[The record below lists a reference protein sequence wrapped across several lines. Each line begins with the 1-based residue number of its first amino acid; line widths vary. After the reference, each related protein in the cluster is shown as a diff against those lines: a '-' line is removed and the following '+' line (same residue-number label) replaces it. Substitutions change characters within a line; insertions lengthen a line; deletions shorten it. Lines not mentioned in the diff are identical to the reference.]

1 MSFNRRKQKPLFK
14 KKRTPAQSAL
24 NVILTLIIV
33 AVLIFLG
40 YSIGKPIME
49 FFDNREGSVPA
60 VNDPLPNEDDDPDVS
75 ADVSDTQTTTTPD
88 EIATQPP
95 VTTEPIIIKNGIL
108 YVSFADGED
117 YVAQLERAI
126 EKATAQNC
134 KGICLDLVAEGGKVM
149 YNTQNRT
156 AIKSEAVSKTPIDL
170 LTCVSLITDSELLPY
185 ARISALSDH
194 IASWFDRSL
203 CYLFEDGSSKWLD
216 NSLAN
221 GGKPWISPFSDSA
234 KEYISSF
241 VTEISDA
248 GFVGIIAGEFD
259 FPPFRN
265 KDLGYIGEIDK
276 NPKRYEALIGFSN
289 YLGDTLGSAKLYAI
303 EVDAEDIISGECEL
317 LSDTALLNAKT
328 LYVKY
333 DGASIG
339 GRVEKAD
346 GSVVSFEGLTE
357 DYKIA
362 QVYRLVNTALAN
374 SGLKTVAAFRSDLTV
389 PEIFSALES
398 IGYDVDNVIIY

>member
-49 FFDNREGSVPA
+49 FFDSREGSVPA
-60 VNDPLPNEDDDPDVS
+60 VNDPLPNEDDDPDAS

-126 EKATAQNC
+126 EKAVLQNC
-134 KGICLDLVAEGGKVM
+134 KGICLDLVAEGGNVM
-149 YNTQNRT
+149 YNTQNKT
-156 AIKSEAVSKTPIDL
+156 AIKSKAVSKTPIDL

-265 KDLGYIGEIDK
+265 KDLGYVGEIVK
-276 NPKRYEALIGFSN
+276 NPQRYEALIGFSN
-289 YLGDTLGSAKLYAI
+289 HLGDTLGTAKLYAI
-303 EVDAEDIISGECEL
+303 EVDAEDILSGKCEL
-317 LSDTALLNAKT
+317 LSDTALLNART

-333 DGASIG
+333 DSSTIG
-339 GRVEKAD
+339 DRVEKAD
-346 GSVVSFEGLTE
+346 GSAVSFEGLTE

-362 QVYRLVNTALAN
+362 QVFRLVNTALAD
-374 SGLKTVAAFRSDLTV
+374 SGLKTVAAVRSDLTV